1 MIALGVNSAYHE
13 SSAALVRDGR
23 VIAAVEEERFN
34 RRKHGKPAR
43 VDNAHQ
49 LPVEAIQYCLA
60 TAAVRSRDLDVIA
73 YSFDPSLR
81 ASTFVC
87 DSLSNVGDWGDPEGE
102 RRFLASLKQVPF
114 ELSAILQED
123 ARDRVVWIPHH
134 MAHAASA
141 YYPSGFDD
149 AAILVADG
157 IAEFATTLLAAGEGA
172 VINSL
177 EAMYC
182 PNSIGF
188 LWEKISQFLG
198 FSEYDACKVMGLAAY
213 GTSSSLRQAF
223 AEFVSVDAKE
233 FSIDA
238 AVLEFRRER
247 FEGLEKRLGRRRRAG
262 EPLEARHADIAATLQ
277 AVTDE
282 IMLALLDRLYARVP
296 SQHLCLAG
304 GVALNC
310 STNWRIKEEGPFETL
325 FIPAAAHD
333 AGTAVGA
340 ALIVDSAA
348 AHASTATQTPFLG
361 PEFSVAEIERAIRRH
376 GCTARRVDDAAQ
388 TGACLLARGL
398 IVGWFQGRLEFGPR
412 ALGNRSLM
420 ADPRRADSRA
430 RMNRSVK
437 RREAFRPFAPSV
449 LGERCDEWF
458 EVGRRSASYG
468 YMLFACPVKPGKA
481 EQIPAVVH
489 EDGTARIQIVAAVTN
504 PKYHALI
511 SGFERLTGVPL
522 VLNTS
527 FNDSEPIVCSPE
539 DALRTFLNTQ
549 IDALILDDYLIEKP
563 LRETRWR
570 ES

>member
-23 VIAAVEEERFN
+23 VIAAVEEERFT
-34 RRKHGKPAR
+34 RRKHGKAAR

-49 LPVEAIQYCLA
+49 LPAEAIRYCLD
-60 TAAVRSRDLDVIA
+60 TAGIRSQQVDAIA

-87 DSLSNVGDWGDPEGE
+87 DSLSNVGDWGHAEGE
-102 RRFLASLKQVPF
+102 RTFLASLQQVPC
-114 ELSAILQED
+114 ELSNVLQED
-123 ARDRVVWIPHH
+123 VRDRVVWIPHH

-141 YYPSGFDD
+141 YYPSGFDE

-157 IAEFATTLLAAGEGA
+157 IAEFATTLLASGEGA
-172 VINSL
+172 VIDSI

-213 GTSSSLRQAF
+213 GDPSRLRNAF
-223 AEFVSVDAKE
+223 ATFVSVDANG
-233 FSIDA
+233 FSIDPV
-238 AVLEFRRER
+238 VLEFRRDH
-247 FEGLEKRLGRRRRAG
+247 FEHLEERLGPRRHIG
-262 EPLEARHADIAATLQ
+262 EPLQERHADVAATLQ
-277 AVTDE
+277 VITDE
-282 IMLALLDRLYARVP
+282 IMLALLGRLHARLP
-296 SQHLCLAG
+296 SRHLCMAG

-310 STNWRIKEEGPFETL
+310 STNWRIKEEGPFETV

-333 AGTAVGA
+333 AGTSVGA
-340 ALIVDSAA
+340 ALILDGPAVR
-348 AHASTATQTPFLG
+348 ASRSTQTPFLG
-361 PEFSVAEIERAIRRH
+361 PEFSGAEIERAIRSH
-376 GCTARRVDDAAQ
+376 GLTPRRLVDPAQ
-388 TGACLLARGL
+388 TGACLLARGF

-449 LGERCDEWF
+449 LKERCDEWF
-458 EVGRRSASYG
+458 ELGRRSASYG

-489 EDGTARIQIVAAVTN
+489 EDGTARIQVVDAVTN
-504 PKYHALI
+504 PRYHALI
-511 SGFERLTGVPL
+511 EGFERLTGVPL
-522 VLNTS
+522 ILNTS

-539 DALRTFLNTQ
+539 HALRTFLSTE
-549 IDALILDDYLIEKP
+549 IDALILDDYLVEKASSM
-563 LRETRWR
+563 RRR